1 MYLCWKIPI
10 LKEENRYPVTRSRG
24 VPSKLNWNRTTPRH
38 IIIKMAKFK
47 DKKRILK
54 ATREKQS

>member
-1 MYLCWKIPI
+1 MSLCWKIPI

-38 IIIKMAKFK
+38 IIIKMTKFK
-47 DKKRILK
+47 DKERILR
-54 ATREKQS
+54 AAR